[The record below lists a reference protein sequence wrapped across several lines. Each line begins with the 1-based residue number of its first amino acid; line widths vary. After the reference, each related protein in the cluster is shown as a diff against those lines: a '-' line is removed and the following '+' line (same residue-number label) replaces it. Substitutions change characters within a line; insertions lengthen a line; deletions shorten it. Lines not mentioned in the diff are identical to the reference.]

1 MRRLV
6 CDCRKEQSSAVSQ
19 TVKAEGKKEVITQDE
34 VMAQVSCLYR
44 ARQHK
49 LQYRDL

>member
-1 MRRLV
+1 M
-6 CDCRKEQSSAVSQ
+6 SQ